1 MVRDV
6 LVAGEDAHPES
17 GVETLSLYIF
27 CPTKRFSF
35 FLGYVY
41 LSSISSLTVDRPPT
55 YPISLCVF
63 LTAFFTITY
72 PVVVVVDIGSS
83 IN

>member
-55 YPISLCVF
+55 YPISLCV
-63 LTAFFTITY
+63 LTAFFKIIY
-72 PVVVVVDIGSS
+72 PVVVVVDIASS